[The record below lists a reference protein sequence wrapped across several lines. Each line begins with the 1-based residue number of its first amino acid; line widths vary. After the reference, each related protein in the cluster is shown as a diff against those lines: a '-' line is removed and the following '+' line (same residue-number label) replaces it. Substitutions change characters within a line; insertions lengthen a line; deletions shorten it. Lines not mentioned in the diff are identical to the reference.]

1 MKLIRIKGNIRVED
15 IKEINSIAPV
25 IVEFSST
32 KNQNIN
38 LIREL
43 SDDCIIRI
51 NPDNEIQEYEKS
63 SGRKL
68 LTYSK
73 QSFIDLLNEFEEIE
87 SRMNPEWNNLEKAI
101 YFYKMFQQIPRS
113 DLEKNKASY
122 DLSALIGNKTDS
134 AGLASIYYEAMRRN
148 GIPCKYVYNSNF
160 DAWNEIQIGDT
171 YYPLDIAKDSD
182 EFFNNNINETPVF
195 MNFLSN
201 PEFYYMPE
209 HKTDMVET
217 SSDRFLPRE
226 EINKAIDSVL
236 SYIDRQNNEENKVN
250 KEDEIIPPVPEERKK
265 VEIKSKELSGIFE
278 GNEITEETLKKELPE
293 LKINV
298 TDTSYDD
305 LKIELE
311 EIATYYP
318 EILNKINISNE
329 TDTHVDFQEV
339 VDKIYEVQS
348 NSEYARYYPI
358 TLTISSNI
366 AEDFDIDL
374 SKVPKISN
382 NNYRIDGKKEYQTI
396 AFRNT
401 DPSSA
406 IQIPNFGTKLSDNI
420 EAISFEG
427 INLINVDVER
437 LPALRKIILR
447 GGRTENISSV
457 SGLDSIPIL
466 EINSISDSEFNQF
479 MSTIYPSCTL
489 HDITINGQ
497 HLHDRKIL
505 RELSVN
511 SNLVMVNITNSQVND
526 IDGLENFDGRL
537 GLLNLMS
544 NDLGVNDIERV
555 ENFYRTNPYL
565 IYYLNNNTGIR
576 NQIINA
582 PDISDES
589 FEFLKKIYFDSGIAK
604 GDRNATTKDDAVDR
618 LMWSMNKAPYYIKDA
633 EIIRG
638 NLKIKEN
645 PIMIENESE
654 IDSTDFTRS
663 YLQDANLLLTIPQIE
678 HLLNSGKVIPQDVR
692 VKIKDVSELDSVT
705 LRDLSRRMN
714 NVGMNISG
722 VQILDDNFDNWSYQI
737 DSYSQAEYI
746 YIRDTLD
753 RVVTGINPAD
763 SDLDKFTT
771 IYTRLAD
778 SISYDHDAIRH
789 DDKTSALYYSRRMNE
804 CRNLKEG
811 IIEGKTVCAGYAD
824 ILRNALSLVGI
835 RSRLVTGNCETG
847 NDNTGHAWN
856 QVEIKDEHGN
866 GKWYNTDLTWDA
878 KKGRATS
885 SRDDFRWMLLGQNN
899 FIRHEEVFTQNLEN
913 VERDDYD
920 RAVLQD
926 AINRASS
933 KRFDFTA
940 QEIDIPSD
948 PSLTYT
954 LDNDRIENEYL
965 RRRDDMLAKFY
976 GDKDYEREYLER
988 SERFKSNEID
998 TTSGGITY
1006 RTIRDYP
1013 EREDDEKFL
1022 LLDGYK
1028 SALER
1033 MTRFDAGD
1041 TSVYNGTSHTYDN
1054 DKEYIET
1061 RNHTFNQ
1068 HEYTQSDLA
1077 TLGKYG
1083 ETMPYIPRQTGL
1095 LRNAGRVVLNAGI
1108 FVRNVFAPVYRFIGR
1123 NVAQPL
1129 HRLIT
1134 RGRDASPYKNNAYHR
1149 MVARRDYFADI
1160 ARQRD
1165 EDETERLRASSPNPA
1180 SINPVRHPF
1189 RNAIEARFKALFRA
1203 KEGNEA
1209 VLRAGAADIKQNIIN
1224 QERNTVLIN
1233 ALNTQIREF
1242 EIQIRRLEDS
1252 LRRNPGASNRIDVEN
1267 AITSKR
1273 NSLQNARDNLNSL
1286 VNNGPIAS
1294 EQTDAVDDK
1303 QHAIASKEV
1312 NTLRTTVIKGFAKGL
1327 AVKYIGPK
1335 IHDWILEHNKITRQV
1350 EVPSTETIT
1359 TEEWVPTTYKTE
1371 TMPVYDDVINKSRTL
1386 DELMASN
1393 SGKQVTGFYS
1403 VYGGERL
1410 PEVYT
1415 LSGDEK
1421 ITAIFNSVG
1430 SGGHGLSDTAGLRAP
1445 TLTDGTFAA
1454 DMLDSGVLR
1463 QNITVDEL
1471 VNAVNDGTVDVDTLS
1486 NLYVAVGDR
1495 FWTKLSDLVP
1505 GITERVKVDDI
1516 IKTVVDVEGHYETV
1530 SKTVDTVKTVNETV
1544 VNPTVERSTE
1554 VIGDILKGAIIA
1566 DTALDVPENA
1576 RKTNTD
1582 KKRNKR
1588 QTREYTFDDEGT
1600 RDLPKSRREY
1610 RRQSGDER

>member
-1 MKLIRIKGNIRVED
+1 MKIIHIKGSIKLED
-15 IKEINSIAPV
+15 IKEINSMVPV
-25 IVEFSST
+25 IVEFEST
-32 KNQNIN
+32 KNQSTK
-38 LIREL
+38 LLREL

-68 LTYSK
+68 LTYTK
-73 QSFIDLLNEFEEIE
+73 EAFIDLINEFNEIE
-87 SRMNPEWNNLEKAI
+87 RRMNPEWSNLEKAI
-101 YFYKMFQQIPRS
+101 YLYKMFQQIPRN
-113 DLEKNKASY
+113 EFIENKASY
-122 DLSALIGNKTDS
+122 DLSGLIGNKTDS
-134 AGLASIYYEAMRRN
+134 AGLASIFYEAMRRN
-148 GIPCKYVYNSNF
+148 GIPCKYIYNSNF
-160 DAWNEIQIGDT
+160 DAWNEIKIGNI
-171 YYPLDIAKDSD
+171 YYPLDLAKDSD

-209 HKTDMVET
+209 HKTDMVDT
-217 SSDRFLPRE
+217 SSDRVFSRE
-226 EINKAIDSVL
+226 ELNAAIDNVI
-236 SYIDRQNNEENKVN
+236 SYMDRQNEE
-250 KEDEIIPPVPEERKK
+250 KEERKEEKIIPPFPEERKK

-278 GNEITEETLKKELPE
+278 ENEITEETLKKELPE

-298 TDTSYDD
+298 TDSNFDD
-305 LKIELE
+305 LKTELD

-318 EILNKINISNE
+318 EVLSKVDISNE
-329 TDTHVDFQEV
+329 TGTHVDFQEV
-339 VDKIYEVQS
+339 VDKVYEAQKS
-348 NSEYARYYPI
+348 SEYARSFPI

-374 SKVPKISN
+374 SKVPNVPN
-382 NNYRIDGKKEYQTI
+382 NNYRIDSKKEYQTI

-401 DPSSA
+401 DPGSA

-526 IDGLENFDGRL
+526 LDGLENFDGRL

-544 NDLGVNDIERV
+544 NDLSVNDIERV

-576 NQIINA
+576 NAIRNA

-589 FEFLKKIYFDSGIAK
+589 FEYLKNIYLNSGVVR
-604 GDRNATTKDDAVDR
+604 GYTFTKDNIIDR
-618 LMWSMNKAPYYIKDA
+618 FLWSMDNIPYYIKDA
-633 EIIRG
+633 EIIRKD
-638 NLKIKEN
+638 LKIKVN
-645 PIMIENESE
+645 PVMVESESE
-654 IDSTDFTRS
+654 IDSTDFTKD
-663 YLQDANLLLTIPQIE
+663 YLQDATILLTIPQIE

-692 VKIKDVSELDSVT
+692 VRIKDVSELDSAT
-705 LRDLSRRMN
+705 LRDLSTRMN
-714 NVGMNISG
+714 ASGMNISG
-722 VQILDDNFDNWSYQI
+722 VQILDDNLDNWSYQT
-737 DSYSQAEYI
+737 DAYSQAEYT

-753 RVVTGINPAD
+753 RVVRGINPSD

-933 KRFDFTA
+933 KRFDFMA
-940 QEIDIPSD
+940 QEIDIPAD
-948 PSLTYT
+948 PTLNYT

-998 TTSGGITY
+998 ITRAGITY
-1006 RTIRDYP
+1006 KTIRDYP
-1013 EREDDEKFL
+1013 EREEDEKFL

-1028 SALER
+1028 SAIER

-1041 TSVYNGTSHTYDN
+1041 TSVYSGTSHTYDE

-1083 ETMPYIPRQTGL
+1083 ETVPYIPRQTGVVK
-1095 LRNAGRVVLNAGI
+1095 NVGRAVLNAGI
-1108 FVRNVFAPVYRFIGR
+1108 FVRNAFAPVYRFIGK

-1134 RGRDASPYKNNAYHR
+1134 RGKDASPYKNNAYHR
-1149 MVARRDYFADI
+1149 MVARRDYFADV

-1165 EDETERLRASSPNPA
+1165 EDETERLRALASDPA
-1180 SINPVRHPF
+1180 SVTPVRHPF

-1203 KEGNEA
+1203 KDGNEA

-1242 EIQIRRLEDS
+1242 EMQIRRLEDS

-1273 NSLQNARDNLNSL
+1273 NSLQNARDNLDTLIND
-1286 VNNGPIAS
+1286 GPINS

-1335 IHDWILEHNKITRQV
+1335 IHDWILEHSKITRQV
-1350 EVPSTETIT
+1350 EVPTTETIT
-1359 TEEWVPTTYKTE
+1359 SEEWVPTTYKTE

-1430 SGGHGLSDTAGLRAP
+1430 SGGHGLSDTVGLKAP

-1554 VIGDILKGAIIA
+1554 VLGDILKGAIIA
-1566 DTALDVPENA
+1566 DGALDVAENT

-1582 KKRNKR
+1582 KRRSKR

-1600 RDLPKSRREY
+1600 RDLPKSRKEY
-1610 RRQSGDER
+1610 KRQSGDER